1 MVIVKKSVF
10 RLLLLTAVILTGCAK
25 IVMPIGGPKDVTPPA
40 ITKEVP
46 ANGCNNFKGNTIKIT
61 FNEFVT
67 LNNTFENVL
76 ISPPLAQQPT
86 YSLSGKTLT
95 IKFND
100 TLQSNQTYNLG
111 FANCIQDFTE
121 GNPIP
126 FYNYA
131 FSTGTAVDSFMLK
144 GKVIDAQ
151 TTDAVKGCFVFAYSK
166 DIDSLPLTT
175 KPQYITKTQP
185 NGTFA
190 IKNIRP
196 GSYKIFALKDINN
209 NLIFDLPNEEI
220 AFLDKP
226 IEAMKMPVETPKDTT
241 SATDSI
247 APIPLPKDTI
257 EKVPDTELFLFMEED
272 TTQAFVKL
280 QNKEVGKYEFI
291 YKSEIHSHTATVL
304 SEKEYDHFEI
314 VGKDT
319 ITWYLKE
326 PLLDSMVVVMTVND
340 SVCDTLRLEPFKKAG
355 ARAGGRRGKGDNLT
369 PLPVS
374 SRNAGELYRPIV
386 LSFPYPVRPTDSVP
400 VHIIATR
407 KYSGNDTSLFILSIP
422 DSFTT
427 SLVIDRKF
435 DERVPHTLTIRDSV
449 FFGYNGSTNDTLRI
463 KFTTK
468 TEKDYGLLRMS
479 YKLPSDEYP
488 FVIQLL
494 NSKGEV
500 IRTDIMQ
507 QSETL
512 TYPNLAAGGYKI
524 KAIEDRNGN
533 GVWDTGNYRQKRQ
546 PERVFHFSKAI
557 TIRGYWELEE
567 EWTIEA
573 ES

>member
-1 MVIVKKSVF
+1 MAIPKKPVL
-10 RLLLLTAVILTGCAK
+10 RLLLLTAVVLTGCAK
-25 IVMPIGGPKDVTPPA
+25 IVTPTGGPKDVTPPA

-76 ISPPLAQQPT
+76 ISPPLTQQPT
-86 YSLSGKTLT
+86 YSLSGKTLV

-131 FSTGTAVDSFMLK
+131 FSTGEAVDSFMLQ

-151 TTDAVKGCFVFAYSK
+151 TTEAVKGCFVFAYSQ

-185 NGTFA
+185 NGSFA

-196 GSYKIFALKDINN
+196 GDYKVFALKDINN
-209 NLIFDLPNEEI
+209 NLIYDLPNEEI
-220 AFLDKP
+220 AFLQNTMV
-226 IEAMKMPVETPKDTT
+226 AVRMPVEVPEDTAAVNDTVAPVPEIEDTT
-241 SATDSI
+241 A
-247 APIPLPKDTI
+247 
-257 EKVPDTELFLFMEED
+257 KVPETKLFLFTEED

-291 YKSEIHSHTATVL
+291 YKSKIYDYTATVL
-304 SEKEYDHFEI
+304 SEREYDRFEM
-314 VGKDT
+314 VGLDT

-326 PLLDSMVVVMTVND
+326 PLLDSMVVAVTVND
-340 SVCDTLRLEPFKKAG
+340 TICDTLRLEPFKKAG
-355 ARAGGRRGKGDNLT
+355 ARAGGRRGKGDDHA
-369 PLPVS
+369 PLAVS
-374 SRNAGELYRPIV
+374 YKNAGELYKPIV
-386 LSFPYPVRPTDSVP
+386 LTFPYPVRPSDSVP
-400 VHIIATR
+400 VQIVATK
-407 KYSGNDTSLFILSIP
+407 KYSGNDTSYLNLSIP
-422 DSFTT
+422 DTFVT
-427 SLVIDRKF
+427 SLVINRRFEEK
-435 DERVPHTLTIRDSV
+435 VPHTLTIRDSV
-449 FFGYNGSTNDTLRI
+449 FVGYNGCVNDTVRI

-468 TEKDYGLLRMS
+468 TEKDYGLLRMT
-479 YKLPSDEYP
+479 YRLPDSEYP
-488 FVIQLL
+488 FVILLL

-500 IRTDIMQ
+500 LQRDVIRQT
-507 QSETL
+507 ETI
-512 TYPNLAAGGYKI
+512 TYPNLTAGGYKI

-533 GVWDTGNYRQKRQ
+533 GVWDTGNYRRKVE
-546 PERVFHFSKAI
+546 PERVFLFSKAI
-557 TIRGYWELEE
+557 TVRGYWELEE
-567 EWTIEA
+567 EWRIER
-573 ES
+573 

>member
-1 MVIVKKSVF
+1 MVTKKKSVF
-10 RLLLLTAVILTGCAK
+10 RLLLLTVVLFTGCAK
-25 IVMPIGGPKDVTPPA
+25 IVTPTGGPKDVTPPA

-76 ISPPLAQQPT
+76 ISPPLTQQPT
-86 YSLSGKTLT
+86 YSLSGKTLV

-131 FSTGTAVDSFMLK
+131 FSTGEAVDSFMLQ

-151 TTDAVKGCFVFAYSK
+151 TTGAVKGCFVFAYLQ

-185 NGTFA
+185 NGSFA

-196 GSYKIFALKDINN
+196 GNYKVFALKDINN
-209 NLIFDLPNEEI
+209 NLIYDLPNEEI
-220 AFLDKP
+220 AFLEQTM
-226 IEAMKMPVETPKDTT
+226 EAVQMPVEVPKDTAAVNDT
-241 SATDSI
+241 V
-247 APIPLPKDTI
+247 APVPEIEDTTA
-257 EKVPDTELFLFMEED
+257 KVPEIQMFLFMEED
-272 TTQAFVKL
+272 TTQVFVKL
-280 QNKEVGKYEFI
+280 QNKEAGKYEFI
-291 YKSEIHSHTATVL
+291 YKSRIYNYSATVL
-304 SEKEYDHFEI
+304 SEREHDRFEI
-314 VGKDT
+314 VGLDT

-326 PLLDSMVVVMTVND
+326 PLLDSMVVAVTVND
-340 SVCDTLRLEPFKKAG
+340 TICDTLRLEPFKKAG
-355 ARAGGRRGKGDNLT
+355 VRTGVRRGKGDDHV
-369 PLPVS
+369 PLAVS
-374 SRNAGELYRPIV
+374 YQYAGELYKPIV

-400 VHIIATR
+400 VQIVATKKR
-407 KYSGNDTSLFILSIP
+407 SGNDTSYIFLSIP
-422 DSFTT
+422 DTFVT
-427 SLVIDRKF
+427 SLAINRRFEEK
-435 DERVPHTLTIRDSV
+435 VPYTITIRDSV
-449 FFGYNGSTNDTLRI
+449 FFGYNGLTNDTLRI

-468 TEKDYGLLRMS
+468 SEKDYGLLRMT
-479 YKLPSDEYP
+479 YQLPGNEYP
-488 FVIQLL
+488 YIVQLL
-494 NSKGEV
+494 NNKGAV
-500 IRTDIMQ
+500 LQSDIIH
-507 QSETL
+507 QSGTI

-533 GVWDTGNYRQKRQ
+533 GVWDTGNYRRKVE
-546 PERVFHFSKAI
+546 PERVFFFSKAV
-557 TIRGYWELEE
+557 TVRGYWELEE
-567 EWTIEA
+567 EWVIER
-573 ES
+573 

>member
-1 MVIVKKSVF
+1 MVTLRKHIVT
-10 RLLLLTAVILTGCAK
+10 LLLPAAILLSGCAK
-25 IVMPIGGPKDVTPPA
+25 IVMPTGGAKDVTPPA

-76 ISPPLAQQPT
+76 ISPPLTQQPT
-86 YSLSGKTLT
+86 YSLSGKTLV
-95 IKFND
+95 IKFQD

-131 FSTGTAVDSFMLK
+131 FSTGEAVDSFMLK
-144 GKVIDAQ
+144 GNVIDAQ
-151 TTDAVKGCFVFAYSK
+151 TNSAVKGCFVFAYSQ

-185 NGTFA
+185 NGSFA

-196 GSYKIFALKDINN
+196 GNYKVFALKDINN
-209 NLIFDLPNEEI
+209 NLMYDLPNEEI
-220 AFLDKP
+220 AFLDQP
-226 IEAMKMPVETPKDTT
+226 MEALRMPVEKPKDTV
-241 SATDSI
+241 AVNDSI
-247 APIPLPKDTI
+247 EPITEMEDTI
-257 EKVPDTELFLFMEED
+257 EKVPETKLYVFTEED

-291 YKSEIHSHTATVL
+291 YKSKIYNHTATIL
-304 SEKEYDHFEI
+304 SERAYDRFEI
-314 VGKDT
+314 VGRDT

-326 PLLDSMVVVMTVND
+326 PLLDSMVVALTVND
-340 SVCDTLRLEPFKKAG
+340 TVCDTLRLEPFKKVGERIG
-355 ARAGGRRGKGDNLT
+355 ARRGKADKST
-369 PLPVS
+369 PLAVAVKNS
-374 SRNAGELYRPIV
+374 GELYKPIT
-386 LSFPYPVRPTDSVP
+386 LEFPYPVRPKESVP
-400 VHIIATR
+400 VQVVATK
-407 KYSGNDTSLFILSIP
+407 KYTGNDTTYLTLSIP
-422 DSFTT
+422 DTFTT
-427 SLVIDRKF
+427 SLTIDRKF
-435 DERVPHTLTIRDSV
+435 EEKVPYTITIRDSV
-449 FFGYNGSTNDTLRI
+449 FYGYNGCVNDTLRI

-468 TEKDYGLLRMS
+468 TEKDYGLLRMT
-479 YKLPSDEYP
+479 YKLPSEEYP

-494 NSKGEV
+494 NNKG
-500 IRTDIMQ
+500 DIL
-507 QSETL
+507 QSNILTQSGAI
-512 TYPNLAAGGYKI
+512 TYPNLAAGSYKI

-546 PERVFHFSKAI
+546 PERVLYFDKAI
-557 TIRGYWELEE
+557 TVRGYWELEE
-567 EWTIEA
+567 EWEMGK
-573 ES
+573 

>member
-1 MVIVKKSVF
+1 MAIAKKPVL
-10 RLLLLTAVILTGCAK
+10 RLLLLMAVVLTSCAK
-25 IVMPIGGPKDVTPPA
+25 IVMPTGGPKDVDPPA

-86 YSLSGKTLT
+86 YTLSGKTLV

-100 TLQSNQTYNLG
+100 TLESNQTYNLG

-131 FSTGTAVDSFMLK
+131 FSTGEAVDSFMLQ
-144 GKVIDAQ
+144 GKVIDAK
-151 TTDAVKGCFVFAYSK
+151 TTDAAKGCFVFAYSQ

-185 NGTFA
+185 NGSFA

-196 GSYKIFALKDINN
+196 GNYKIFALKDINN
-209 NLIFDLPNEEI
+209 NLIYDLPNEEI
-220 AFLDKP
+220 AFL
-226 IEAMKMPVETPKDTT
+226 ENTMAAVRMPVEVPKDT
-241 SATDSI
+241 A
-247 APIPLPKDTI
+247 AVNDTVVSVAEI
-257 EKVPDTELFLFMEED
+257 EDTVAKVPETKLFLFMEED

-291 YKSEIHSHTATVL
+291 YKSKIYNHKATVL
-304 SEKEYDHFEI
+304 SEREYDHFEI
-314 VGKDT
+314 VGRDT

-326 PLLDSMVVVMTVND
+326 PLLDSMVVAVTVND
-340 SVCDTLRLEPFKKAG
+340 TVCDTLRLEPFKKAG
-355 ARAGGRRGKGDNLT
+355 ARAGGRRGKGDEHA
-369 PLPVS
+369 PLAVS
-374 SRNAGELYRPIV
+374 HQNAGELYRP
-386 LSFPYPVRPTDSVP
+386 LTLTFPYPVRPTDSVP
-400 VHIIATR
+400 VQIVATK
-407 KYSGNDTSLFILSIP
+407 KYSGNDTSYLTLSIP
-422 DSFTT
+422 DTFVT
-427 SLVIDRKF
+427 SLVLNRRFEEK
-435 DERVPHTLTIRDSV
+435 VPHTLTIRDSV
-449 FFGYNGSTNDTLRI
+449 FVGYNGCVNDTLRI

-468 TEKDYGLLRMS
+468 TEKDYGLIRMT
-479 YKLPSDEYP
+479 YQLPDSEYP

-500 IRTDIMQ
+500 LQSDIIH
-507 QSETL
+507 QSETI

-533 GVWDTGNYRQKRQ
+533 GVWDTGNYRRKIE
-546 PERVFHFSKAI
+546 PERVFFFKAI
-557 TIRGYWELEE
+557 TVRGYWELEE
-567 EWTIEA
+567 EWKIER
-573 ES
+573 

>member
-1 MVIVKKSVF
+1 MAIPKKPVL
-10 RLLLLTAVILTGCAK
+10 RLLLFMAVVLTGCAK
-25 IVMPIGGPKDVTPPA
+25 IVTPTGGPKDVTPPA

-76 ISPPLAQQPT
+76 ISPPLTQQPT
-86 YSLSGKTLT
+86 YSLSGKTLV

-131 FSTGTAVDSFMLK
+131 FSTGEAVDSFMLQ

-151 TTDAVKGCFVFAYSK
+151 TTGAVKGCFVFAYSQ

-196 GSYKIFALKDINN
+196 GDYKVFALKDINN
-209 NLIFDLPNEEI
+209 NLIYDLPNEEI
-220 AFLDKP
+220 AFLENTM
-226 IEAMKMPVETPKDTT
+226 EAVRMPVEVPKDTA
-241 SATDSI
+241 ATNDTI
-247 APIPLPKDTI
+247 APAPEIEDTTA
-257 EKVPDTELFLFMEED
+257 KVPETKMFLFMEED
-272 TTQAFVKL
+272 TTQSFVKL

-291 YKSEIHSHTATVL
+291 YKSKIYNYSAIVL
-304 SEKEYDHFEI
+304 SGREYDRFEI
-314 VGKDT
+314 VGLDT

-326 PLLDSMVVVMTVND
+326 PLLDSMVVAVTVND
-340 SVCDTLRLEPFKKAG
+340 TICDTLRLEPFKKAG
-355 ARAGGRRGKGDNLT
+355 ARAGGRRGKGDDHT
-369 PLPVS
+369 PLAVS
-374 SRNAGELYRPIV
+374 YQNAGELYKPIV
-386 LSFPYPVRPTDSVP
+386 LTFPYPVRPTDSVP
-400 VHIIATR
+400 VLIVATKKR
-407 KYSGNDTSLFILSIP
+407 SGNDTSYIFLSIP
-422 DSFTT
+422 DTFVT
-427 SLVIDRKF
+427 SLAINRRFEEK
-435 DERVPHTLTIRDSV
+435 VPYTITIRDSV
-449 FFGYNGSTNDTLRI
+449 FFGYNGLTNDTLRI

-468 TEKDYGLLRMS
+468 SEKDYGLLRMT
-479 YKLPSDEYP
+479 YELPDNEYP
-488 FVIQLL
+488 YIVQLL
-494 NSKGEV
+494 NNKGSV
-500 IRTDIMQ
+500 LQSDIIH
-507 QSETL
+507 QSGTI

-533 GVWDTGNYRQKRQ
+533 GVWDTGNYRRKVE
-546 PERVFHFSKAI
+546 PERVFFFSKAV
-557 TIRGYWELEE
+557 TVRGYWELEE
-567 EWTIEA
+567 EWVIER
-573 ES
+573 

>member
-1 MVIVKKSVF
+1 MEPYRKHTLPLF
-10 RLLLLTAVILTGCAK
+10 LLALVLLSGCAK
-25 IVMPIGGPKDVTPPA
+25 IVTPTGGPKDVTPPA

-46 ANGCNNFKGNTIKIT
+46 ENGCSNFKGNTIKIT

-76 ISPPLAQQPT
+76 ISPPLSQQPT
-86 YSLSGKTLT
+86 YTLSGKTLV

-131 FSTGTAVDSFMLK
+131 FSTGEAVDSFMLK
-144 GKVIDAQ
+144 GKVTDAK

-185 NGTFA
+185 NGSFT

-196 GSYKIFALKDINN
+196 GNYKIFALKDINN

-220 AFLDKP
+220 AFLGQTM
-226 IEAMKMPVETPKDTT
+226 EAVRMPVEAPKDTT
-241 SATDSI
+241 QVKDSV
-247 APIPLPKDTI
+247 AVSTETADTTA
-257 EKVPDTELFLFMEED
+257 KVPETELLLFMEED

-280 QNKEVGKYEFI
+280 QNKEAGKYEFI
-291 YKSEIHSHTATVL
+291 YKSKIYNHNITVL

-314 VGKDT
+314 VGRDT

-326 PLLDSMVVVMTVND
+326 PLLDSMVVAVTVND
-340 SVCDTLRLEPFKKAG
+340 TVCDTLRLEPFKKAG
-355 ARAGGRRGKGDNLT
+355 ARTGGRRGRGDDRA
-369 PLPVS
+369 PLAVGNK
-374 SRNAGELYRPIV
+374 NAGELYKPLV
-386 LSFPYPVRPTDSVP
+386 LTFPYPVQPTDSVP
-400 VHIIATR
+400 VQIVATK
-407 KYSGNDTSLFILSIP
+407 KYSGNDTSNLILSVP
-422 DSFTT
+422 NTLTT
-427 SLVIDRKF
+427 TLVIDRKF
-435 DERVPHTLTIRDSV
+435 EEKVPYTLTIRDSA
-449 FFGYNGSTNDTLRI
+449 FWGYNGLTNDTIRI

-468 TEKDYGLLRMS
+468 TERDYGLLRMT
-479 YKLPSDEYP
+479 YKLPSNEYP

-494 NSKGEV
+494 NNKGEV
-500 IRTDIMQ
+500 LQSDILH
-507 QSETL
+507 QSGTI

-533 GVWDTGNYRQKRQ
+533 GVWDTGNYRRKLE
-546 PERVFHFSKAI
+546 PERVLFFSKAI

-567 EWTIEA
+567 EWEM
-573 ES
+573 EKYW